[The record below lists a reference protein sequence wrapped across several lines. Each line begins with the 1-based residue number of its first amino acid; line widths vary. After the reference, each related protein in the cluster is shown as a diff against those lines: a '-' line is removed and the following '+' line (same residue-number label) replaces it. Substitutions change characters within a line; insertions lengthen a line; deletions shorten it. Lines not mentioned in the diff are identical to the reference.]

1 MCIDVCIC
9 SVSFAIS
16 SVGAGHHVHVGAAG
30 CGTCRMML
38 GSHFCSMHCL
48 MIRRSIADLLP
59 SLLLTYLDILT

>member
-30 CGTCRMML
+30 CGMSNDVGFSFL
-38 GSHFCSMHCL
+38 QHALFDDSQKHC
-48 MIRRSIADLLP
+48 
-59 SLLLTYLDILT
+59 